1 MRYNISMKVG
11 DIVQTEILSQGMEG
25 EGVARIDGQVC
36 FVPLTLAGEVV
47 RVQITQVK
55 KDFLRA
61 KVIKLLTPS
70 KDRITPDCP
79 AFFRCGGCGLRHMP
93 YDAELKLKR
102 EKVETCMKKAGIGAL
117 VEPVFPSPPNAR
129 NKAQVPFA
137 ADEKGKV
144 FAGYFKRDSHKAIPL
159 PECGCPQHD
168 ERTNSIIRAA
178 VNVCNT
184 YNIPAYDEQTG
195 RGVMRHILVRR
206 IGAIYSV
213 CLVINADNLPHAD
226 KFISSIAALGIQF
239 SLSANVNKRN
249 TNVITGDTVLPVYG
263 DIAVKGEI
271 CGVKT
276 EISPLSFMQV
286 NDEICTAIYGEV
298 KALAEALRPDTVL
311 DGYGGVGIIS
321 NLLAPYCK
329 TAYCVEIV
337 PSAVENGKKT
347 ALMNGNSQKIQNVL
361 GDAAKIIPSLN
372 LGENCLAV
380 LDPPRKGCD
389 SAVLQA
395 LLSAMPGHIV
405 YISCN
410 PATLARD
417 LRILTQGYDIKL
429 IRPYDMFPRTFHVET
444 LAVLERKNEENKDE
458 RYSV

>member
-1 MRYNISMKVG
+1 MRYNIAMKVG
-11 DIVQTEILSQGMEG
+11 DIVEADILSQGMEG

-36 FVPLTLAGEVV
+36 FVPLTLTGERV
-47 RVQITQVK
+47 RVQLTQVK

-70 KDRITPDCP
+70 PLRITPDCP
-79 AFFRCGGCGLRHMP
+79 AFFRCGGCGMRHMP
-93 YDAELKLKR
+93 YEFELQFKR
-102 EKVETCMKKAGIGAL
+102 EKVQNCMRKAGITAQ
-117 VEPVFPSPPNAR
+117 VERVFPSPSFTR

-137 ADEKGKV
+137 QDDKGRV

-159 PECGCPQHD
+159 PESGCLQHD
-168 ERTNSIIRAA
+168 EVTNSIIRAA
-178 VNVCNT
+178 VNVCNEQ
-184 YNIPAYDEQTG
+184 NIPAYDEHTG
-195 RGVMRHILVRR
+195 RGTMRHILVRR
-206 IGAIYSV
+206 IGCTYSV
-213 CLVINADNLPHAD
+213 CLVINADSLPHAD
-226 KFISSIAALGIQF
+226 KFTQSIAALGVQF
-239 SLSANVNKRN
+239 SLCANINKRN
-249 TNVITGDTVLPVYG
+249 TNVITGEKLIPIHG
-263 DIAVKGEI
+263 DIAVSGEI

-286 NDEICTAIYGEV
+286 NDEICAAIYGEV
-298 KALAEALRPDTVL
+298 KALAEKLRPDTVL

-329 TAYCVEIV
+329 AAYCVEIA

-347 ALMNGNSQKIQNVL
+347 AQMNGYADKIRNIL
-361 GDAAKIIPSLN
+361 GDAAAIIPTLD
-372 LGENCLAV
+372 LGKNCLAV

-389 SAVLQA
+389 GKVLQA
-395 LLSAMPGHIV
+395 LLSSLPEHIA

-417 LRILTQGYDIKL
+417 LTALSSAYDIAL

-444 LAVLERKNEENKDE
+444 LAVLERKPN
-458 RYSV
+458 